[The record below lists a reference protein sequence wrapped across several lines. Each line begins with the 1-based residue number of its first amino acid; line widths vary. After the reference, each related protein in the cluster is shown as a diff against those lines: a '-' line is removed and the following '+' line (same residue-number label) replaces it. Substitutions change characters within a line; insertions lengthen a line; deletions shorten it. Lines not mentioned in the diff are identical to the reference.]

1 MCHNIWSMSRDE
13 ETKTMESRR
22 GCCPSSLGA
31 VGAIGGQRMVD
42 LHREAGIINKTRTE
56 LQKAAIWRP
65 KLLDSNRNLIADFV
79 EKDSGEKDM
88 RSKKSIGFTET
99 FQNRPAGKIPER

>member
-1 MCHNIWSMSRDE
+1 MCHNIWTTSRGE

-22 GCCPSSLGA
+22 GSCCSSSLGA

-56 LQKAAIWRP
+56 LQKAAIWR
-65 KLLDSNRNLIADFV
+65 SNLRNTVI
-79 EKDSGEKDM
+79 
-88 RSKKSIGFTET
+88 RTI
-99 FQNRPAGKIPER
+99 